1 MRQKDADAVPT
12 VLSSFANGDGDH
24 AAYHVTGAMEAST
37 GKVEESCGLDR

>member
-37 GKVEESCGLDR
+37 GKVEESCRLGR